1 MTINE
6 FNSASFGNGDRAIY
20 DGTEYPI
27 ASVDFKEA
35 LVGLIMEISGG
46 DPDEI
51 TWVRCENI
59 VHLSPINF

>member
-20 DGTEYPI
+20 DGETYPI
-27 ASVDFKEA
+27 VSIDFKEA
-35 LVGLIMEISGG
+35 LVGLLMEIQGG
-46 DPDEI
+46 DPEDV

-59 VHLSPINF
+59 THLSPVNL